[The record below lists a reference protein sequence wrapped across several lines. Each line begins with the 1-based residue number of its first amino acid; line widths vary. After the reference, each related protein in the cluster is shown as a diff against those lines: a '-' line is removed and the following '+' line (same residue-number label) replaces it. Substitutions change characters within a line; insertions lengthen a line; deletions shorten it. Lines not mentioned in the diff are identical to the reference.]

1 MTIVPGHGWPAAE
14 ASAPAGPTGR
24 RAVDP
29 RSWEIGEAFHQA
41 MLLEVCAGPKP
52 GLVYPGSNGAHTDMG
67 LLTFMVGAAALSP
80 ALVLCAQ
87 SGGQHAAALPSLLP
101 ELRRIGVRYERRLL
115 AATRQVNTQRGILF
129 SAGLLCGAA
138 GFLSR
143 TCPRIESDH
152 LLDAVAAMS
161 HGLVE
166 RELAGADLAAKPR
179 LTAGEQLYLRYG
191 ATGIRGE
198 MEKGLPAVRETGLPA
213 LRQALDRGCSAN
225 MAMVHCLMALMT
237 RVEDTTILWRKGPE
251 TLRAVQDDAR
261 RILDMGSVFSPQGLS
276 NVFSLDSEYKSQN
289 ISPGGC
295 ADLLAVSIGV
305 YLLVHGSLPC
315 EFI

>member
-1 MTIVPGHGWPAAE
+1 MTIFLNPGWPLAE
-14 ASAPAGPTGR
+14 ASAPAGPSECR
-24 RAVDP
+24 PVDP
-29 RSWEIGEAFHQA
+29 RSWEIGEALHQA
-41 MLLEVCAGPKP
+41 MLLEVCAQPKP
-52 GLVYPGSNGAHTDMG
+52 GLVYPGSHGAHTDMG
-67 LLTFMVGAAALSP
+67 LLTFMVGTAAVTP

-87 SGGQHAAALPSLLP
+87 SGREHAGDLPSLLP

-129 SAGLLCGAA
+129 TAGLLCGAA

-143 TCPRIESDH
+143 THSRLDTGL
-152 LLDAVAAMS
+152 LLDAVAAMAQ
-161 HGLVE
+161 GLVQ
-166 RELAGADLAAKPR
+166 RELAGADLAAKTR
-179 LTAGEQLYLRYG
+179 LTAGEQLYLKYG

-198 MEKGLPAVRETGLPA
+198 VEKGLPAVRETGIPA
-213 LRQALDRGCSAN
+213 LDQALDRGCSAN

-251 TLRAVQDDAR
+251 TLHAVQDDAR

-276 NVFSLDSEYKSQN
+276 RIFALDREYTSQN

-295 ADLLAVSIGV
+295 ADLLAISIGV
-305 YLLVHGSLPC
+305 YLLVNGTLPC
-315 EFI
+315 KVI